1 MLLTRD
7 MSFTVV
13 CNIRTPIGD
22 NRDRVG
28 TGIFINKDNNAYVVG
43 VACLR
48 RSVEYC
54 NGCILCYCDQ
64 ERR

>member
-1 MLLTRD
+1 MQLTRD
-7 MSFTVV
+7 MTFTVV
-13 CNIRTPIGD
+13 CNIRTPKGD

-54 NGCILCYCDQ
+54 NGRILRDCN
-64 ERR
+64 